1 MATSRPDGPTHFPIS
16 PFHDHNRRFP
26 VRGLSSNWTEN
37 RVKPERYGGRARCG
51 STRSK
56 LFAFDRSQI
65 IQAALNLSHTAGTD
79 QCCEVGV
86 VLKHFL
92 HFRHLPE
99 GVPDKEEPAVEASCR
114 PISVIQTLARSQV
127 VHLATARTRHFA
139 ALEECRR
146 VHHLPLIVPRA
157 GSVSQKPLTIFPQ
170 SPALR
175 LNQPKRIAYKFP
187 KWSRL
192 AV

>member
-1 MATSRPDGPTHFPIS
+1 MANCQNGPSRRGVFRPG
-16 PFHDHNRRFP
+16 
-26 VRGLSSNWTEN
+26 GLSSNWTEN

-56 LFAFDRSQI
+56 LFAFDRYQI

-99 GVPDKEEPAVEASCR
+99 GVPDKEEPAVEAS
-114 PISVIQTLARSQV
+114 RS
-127 VHLATARTRHFA
+127 
-139 ALEECRR
+139 EE
-146 VHHLPLIVPRA
+146 H
-157 GSVSQKPLTIFPQ
+157 T
-170 SPALR
+170 
-175 LNQPKRIAYKFP
+175 
-187 KWSRL
+187 
-192 AV
+192 